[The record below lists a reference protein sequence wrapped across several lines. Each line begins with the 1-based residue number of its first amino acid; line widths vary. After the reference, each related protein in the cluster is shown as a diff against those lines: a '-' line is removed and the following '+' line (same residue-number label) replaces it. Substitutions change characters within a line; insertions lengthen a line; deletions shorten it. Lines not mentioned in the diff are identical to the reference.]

1 MELNI
6 KKLSPTPKDEYEAI
20 RFMHEFSQDLVSAIF
35 IMKSVLEFKTE
46 IDIEIEINERRIR
59 EFISKYEN
67 Q

>member
-6 KKLSPTPKDEYEAI
+6 KKLSPTPKDEFEAI

-35 IMKSVLEFKTE
+35 IMKSVLEFKAE
-46 IDIEIEINERRIR
+46 IDIEINERRIR

>member
-46 IDIEIEINERRIR
+46 IDIEINERRIR